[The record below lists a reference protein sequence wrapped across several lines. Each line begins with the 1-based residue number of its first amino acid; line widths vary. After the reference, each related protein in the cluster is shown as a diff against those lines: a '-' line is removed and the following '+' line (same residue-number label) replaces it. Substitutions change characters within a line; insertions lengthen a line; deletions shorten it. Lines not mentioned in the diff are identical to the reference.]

1 MGNFD
6 FLKNN
11 FKGLYEECREA
22 EENCYTKPRT
32 SVFYS
37 RRALEFCVALI
48 FKFEKI
54 VKPYGDQ
61 LKDLLNNFK
70 FREIFEDPKQIDTLH
85 FIRKIGNMAVHE
97 NKIIDYDIALQCVK
111 ILYDLAVWIDYC
123 YGSLKD
129 DQIKF
134 DENLIP
140 KGKISNEEKIVLSYE
155 NNSVE
160 NSIEKI
166 KEVPTKKH
174 NIPVT
179 QKTTSEKETRIKYID
194 VMLKKSGWKLEDK
207 NVREYPVEGISSRTG
222 AGKVDYVLW
231 GDDGTPL
238 AVIEAKKT
246 IRDSKEGRHQVQHY
260 AEAIEKKF
268 NFYPVRFCTNGF
280 ETYIYDDKGAVDRK
294 IYGFYRKEELIRI
307 ISRRKNKIDEK
318 MLLKA
323 IDNNIAGRT
332 YQRRAITKVLENYN
346 NGNRKS
352 LLVMATGAGK
362 TRVAASIVNTLSN
375 LNLINRTLFLADR
388 VALVKQAM
396 NSFKIYLPDF
406 TLCNLVEE
414 KNRDN
419 VKVLFS
425 TYQTMAAEAE
435 KLREDGT
442 NKYGIGAF
450 DLIIV
455 DEAHRSVYQK
465 YGDLFEYFDSL
476 LLGLT
481 ATPKEELDRNTFS
494 VFGMNSK
501 EPTDSYDL
509 FEAADKGYLVLPK
522 IKEIKLNYPE
532 NGIVYNNLSEE
543 DKEKY
548 ESLFDEDEIMLDA
561 IDGESINRWFFNE
574 GTTREVIHKLMEEG
588 YKIDGGDKLG
598 KTIIFARNDRHA
610 DHIVKVFNEMY
621 RKNGDFCQK
630 ITTKVEYA
638 QDLIERFSDPK
649 RMPQIAVSVDM
660 LDTGIDIP
668 EILNLVFYKKVRS
681 KAKFWQMIGR
691 GTRKC
696 KDIFGAGEDKKDFL
710 IFDFCNNFSYFE
722 MQDNFEEAK
731 GKLTENLTS
740 KIFAKKVKLIYKL
753 QDLEYQA
760 DEKYVQLREK
770 LIDSVYENIESL
782 NEENIS
788 VKIKIGYVKMYKDKN
803 KLYNL
808 NEKDVDDIV
817 DNLKNLPFE
826 IVNGGE
832 KEKRFENLILETQL
846 KLTEE
851 KNIAGEKE
859 KIQEVAKELKSKGTI
874 KHIQNNS
881 QEILKIVKDKNY
893 MENLDILELE
903 EIKEKIK
910 PLTVYLDQEQV
921 KKIKEIDFN
930 DSIISVEEKEINYMK
945 YDTYDLKRKFQEY
958 LEENKEMLAIKKLR
972 FNQPLDA
979 EDIKQLQQL
988 LYGNEEIDFLEI
1000 KKEYADKLE
1009 EIKEKYKIE
1018 NPLGIFLRSIVGL
1031 DQEALNKEFANFL
1044 DREKFNGNQI
1054 ELIELIIKNFMKN
1067 GFYDKNELPK
1077 ISDRIFGKTL
1087 TKIFPKFDD
1096 LIKIST
1102 IIDKINSTGILNKK
1116 M

>member
-22 EENCYTKPRT
+22 EENCYIKPRT

-123 YGSLKD
+123 YGSLED

-140 KGKISNEEKIVLSYE
+140 KGKIFNEEKIVLSYE

-160 NSIEKI
+160 NSVEKI
-166 KEVPTKKH
+166 KEVPTKKY
-174 NIPVT
+174 NVPVT

-194 VMLKKSGWKLEDK
+194 VMLKKAGWKLEDK
-207 NVREYPVEGISSRTG
+207 NVREYPVEGISSKTG

-246 IRDSKEGRHQVQHY
+246 IRDPKEGRHQAQLY

-268 NFYPVRFCTNGF
+268 NFFPVRFCTNGF
-280 ETYIYDDKGAVDRK
+280 ETYIYDDRETVDRK

-318 MLLKA
+318 SLLEA
-323 IDNNIAGRT
+323 IDSNIAGRD
-332 YQRRAITKVLENYN
+332 YQIRAITKVLENYN
-346 NGNRKS
+346 SGNRKS
-352 LLVMATGAGK
+352 LLVMATGSGK

-396 NSFKIYLPDF
+396 NSFKEYLPDF

-425 TYQTMAAEAE
+425 TYQTMAAEVE

-481 ATPKEELDRNTFS
+481 ATPKEEIDRNTFS
-494 VFGMNSK
+494 VFGMSSK

-561 IDGESINRWFFNE
+561 IDGDSINRWFFNE
-574 GTTREVIHKLMEEG
+574 GTTREVIRKLMEEG

-638 QDLIERFSDPK
+638 QNLIERFSDPK
-649 RMPQIAVSVDM
+649 DMPQIAVSVDM

-696 KDIFGAGEDKKDFL
+696 ENIFGVGEGKEDFL

-731 GKLTENLTS
+731 GKLAENLTS
-740 KIFAKKVKLIYKL
+740 KIFSKKVKLIYKL
-753 QDLEYQA
+753 QDLDYQL

-770 LIDSVYENIESL
+770 LINSVYENIESL

-808 NEKDVDDIV
+808 SEKDVKDIV

-826 IVNGGE
+826 IKNGGE

-851 KNIAGEKE
+851 KDIAGEKE

-893 MENLDILELE
+893 MENLNILELE

-910 PLTVYLDQEQV
+910 PLTVYLDQKQV
-921 KKIKEIDFN
+921 KKIKEIDFD
-930 DSIISVEEKEINYMK
+930 DSVISIEEKEINFIMQG
-945 YDTYDLKRKFQEY
+945 TYDLKRKFQEY
-958 LEENKEMLAIKKLR
+958 LEENKDMLAIKKLR

-979 EDIKQLQQL
+979 EDIKQLQIL
-988 LYGNEEIDFLEI
+988 IYGNEEIKFEDV

-1009 EIKEKYKIE
+1009 EIKEKYNIE

-1044 DREKFNGNQI
+1044 DREKFSGNQI
-1054 ELIELIIKNFMKN
+1054 ELIELIIKNFVKN